1 MKTRWFGP
9 ALLLL
14 FIASGFAGLV
24 YQAIWSHYLGLSLG
38 HAAYAQTLVLAI
50 FMGGMA
56 LGAWA
61 VSRYAGRFRDLIIGY
76 AAIELVIG
84 VLGLLFHPFFQGY
97 LAFSHETVLPAL
109 GSPGLARTYQ
119 WLSAALLILPQ
130 SVLLGATFPLMSSGY
145 LRAAPGEDGKV
156 LGGLYF
162 TNSLGAAA
170 GALGATFL
178 LLPAVGMP
186 GTVMVAGIINIAV
199 ALAAWIVAKRMQAD
213 GFTRPAGPL
222 PAPQRHAQ
230 GAAEDN
236 NAQVSRLART
246 MLWATFISGA
256 ASFVYEIG
264 WVRMLNQALG
274 TTIHSFE
281 LMLAAFILGLAFG
294 GLWVRRMGDRVRD
307 AVRYVG
313 YVQVLMGVA
322 ALLSIPVLAQSFTWV
337 SWLMGALARSETG
350 YSLFS
355 LGSATIALL
364 VMFPAAFFAGMT
376 LPLFTMVLLRA
387 GAGEASIGRI
397 YAANT
402 LGAIAGVALAVHLLI
417 PILGVHLAV
426 TLAAFADALLG
437 MYLLRVIS
445 PGRMTP
451 AVGLAGMVVA
461 AVAVGSMIYG
471 KADPVE
477 QISGVFRHGV
487 ATSPDVAVRYLR
499 DGKTAT
505 IGLYSTGETLTI
517 ATNGKP
523 DASLTPLS
531 AAPTPD
537 EVTMVMAGVLPLAL
551 HPEPRRIA
559 NIGWGS
565 GLTTQTI
572 LGSSVPEVV
581 DSIEIERAMV
591 DGARL
596 FGERVGRAYS
606 DPRAHV
612 YIDDART
619 FFATGGRKYDVIV
632 SEPSNPWVSGVA
644 TLFTKEFYRF
654 LDAHLEQDGIL
665 IQWLQSYEISDE
677 LVATMVAA
685 LIGQFPNAEIY
696 LTNTSDLLIVA
707 RKGPTLPMSDAPW
720 REEQLAREL
729 RRVSLGSPAELEL
742 RRIGGPEMLANFV
755 RMWSGTP
762 YSDFYPRV
770 SLEGPK
776 TRFMDR
782 SSMTFQS
789 ILASG
794 MPTLDILDCRNP
806 PTRDHGIGFTP
817 VSIASEVYHSAALVS
832 ASLVSGEIQPA
843 LRATNIGRAESTQV
857 LLSLSGGQGGELPVD
872 LWTYAAA
879 VVGASTISH
888 LPAAELE
895 GVWMAPVWI
904 SEGVR
909 GNPVVAATLAMFES
923 AARRDP
929 DAMLATGQALLEI
942 QDPSVHPM
950 LREQAL
956 VIAMLGAIG
965 SSNHGL
971 VPQLEQKYGRSQRM
985 DTGLGPSR
993 SFLLAWADGG
1003 APACAARP

>member
-14 FIASGFAGLV
+14 FVASGFAGLV

-61 VSRYAGRFRDLIIGY
+61 VSRYAGRIRDLIIGY
-76 AAIELVIG
+76 AVIELVIG
-84 VLGLLFHPFFQGY
+84 ILGLLFHPFFQGY

-145 LRAAPGEDGKV
+145 LRAAPGEDGRV

-186 GTVMVAGIINIAV
+186 GTVLVAGIINIVV
-199 ALAAWIVAKRMQAD
+199 AIVAWAVAKRMQAD
-213 GFTRPAGPL
+213 GFARPAEPVAVAKAPGPEAGKESAQL
-222 PAPQRHAQ
+222 AP
-230 GAAEDN
+230 
-236 NAQVSRLART
+236 LART

-294 GLWVRRMGDRVRD
+294 GLWIRRRGDRVVD

-313 YVQVLMGVA
+313 FVQVLMGIA
-322 ALLSIPVLAQSFTWV
+322 ALVSIPVLAQSFTWV
-337 SWLMGALARSETG
+337 GWLMGALARSETG

-417 PILGVHLAV
+417 PVLGVHLAV

-437 MYLLRVIS
+437 LYLLRVIS

-451 AVGLAGMVVA
+451 AVGIAGMAIA
-461 AVAVGSMIYG
+461 AVAVGSLLYG
-471 KADPVE
+471 RADPVE

-487 ATSPDVAVRYLR
+487 STSPDVSVRYLR

-505 IGLYSTGETLTI
+505 IGVYSTAQTLTI

-531 AAPTPD
+531 VAPTPD

-551 HPEPRRIA
+551 HPEPKRIA

-581 DSIEIERAMV
+581 DSIEIEQAMI

-619 FFATGGRKYDVIV
+619 FFATGGRKYDVII

-654 LDAHLEQDGIL
+654 LDAHLEEDGIL

-685 LIGQFPNAEIY
+685 LIGQFPNSEIY

-707 RKGPTLPMSDAPW
+707 RKGPTLPMSAAPW
-720 REEQLAREL
+720 QEEQLAREL
-729 RRVSLGSPAELEL
+729 RRVSLGSPRELEL

-755 RMWSGTP
+755 RLWGGTP

-789 ILASG
+789 MLASG
-794 MPTLDILDCRNP
+794 MPTLDILDCRKP
-806 PTRDHGIGFTP
+806 PTRGDGIGFTP
-817 VSIASEVYHSAALVS
+817 VSIASEVYHSAVLV
-832 ASLVSGEIQPA
+832 AGSLLSGEIQPG

-857 LLSLSGGQGGELPVD
+857 LASLSAGASGDLPID
-872 LWTYAAA
+872 LWTYSAA

-888 LPAAELE
+888 LPAEELD
-895 GVWMAPVWI
+895 GVWINPKWVSNAVA
-904 SEGVR
+904 
-909 GNPVVAATLAMFES
+909 GNDVVAATLAMFES
-923 AARRDP
+923 ASRRDSQ
-929 DAMLATGQALLEI
+929 AMLKSGQALLELE
-942 QDPSVHPM
+942 DAGVHPM

-956 VIAMLGAIG
+956 VIAMLGALG
-965 SSNHGL
+965 ESNPAIVGELEKRHGRG
-971 VPQLEQKYGRSQRM
+971 PRM
-985 DTGLGPSR
+985 DTGLGPTR

-1003 APACAARP
+1003 APACTARR